1 MTFVKWAVVF
11 LVAFALA
18 FVIIVTFSQQEFKQ
32 TASAVIFTYKTRPL
46 PVYLY
51 VAGAL
56 GLGLAVGCSLAAYY
70 YVTLKSAVFKGDRQI
85 KKLEEDLSI
94 AISSRPAHSADSS
107 AEEVGADD
115 GVQPDSH

>member
-1 MTFVKWAVVF
+1 MAFLKWAVIF

-18 FVIIVTFSQQEFKQ
+18 FVIIVTFSQPQFKQ
-32 TASAVIFTYKTRPL
+32 TASVVIFTYQTKPL
-46 PVYLY
+46 PLYLY

-70 YVTLKSAVFKGDRQI
+70 FLTFRTAIFKRDRQI

-94 AISSRPAHSADSS
+94 AVSSRPAMSS
-107 AEEVGADD
+107 SGADEA
-115 GVQPDSH
+115 VQPDSP